1 MLKTRNFTQ
10 RILRR
15 IVRRPRTV
23 VAADLCP
30 PTADPW
36 SHPAVI
42 RMSLDQLA
50 DLPFSRSST
59 PDGKA

>member
-15 IVRRPRTV
+15 IARRSQTTM
-23 VAADLCP
+23 ASDLCP
-30 PTADPW
+30 PVPDPW

-50 DLPFSRSST
+50 DLPFSRSGP